1 MKKAYIAPKSESFS
15 INLEGMIAT
24 SPGSQEV
31 KIDHEGEITNE
42 NEILSNRGSVWSQEN
57 WTDE

>member
-24 SPGSQEV
+24 SPGQQNMGF
-31 KIDHEGEITNE
+31 DNGGEITNE
-42 NEILSNRGSVWSQEN
+42 DEILSNRGSVWSQEN